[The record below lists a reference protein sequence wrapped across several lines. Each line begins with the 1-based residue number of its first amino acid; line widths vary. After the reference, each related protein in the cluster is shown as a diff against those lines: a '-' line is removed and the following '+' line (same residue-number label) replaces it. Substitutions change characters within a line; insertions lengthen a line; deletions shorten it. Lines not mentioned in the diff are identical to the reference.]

1 MLNLKHRKLIF
12 CYLTNFLKKKKLI
25 SNFSVLYVQEG
36 LEGVKTFYTEVTEK
50 HRSRQELCVIWP
62 RLLA

>member
-12 CYLTNFLKKKKLI
+12 CYLTNLKKKKKPHIKL
-25 SNFSVLYVQEG
+25 VLYVQEG